1 MATEV
6 KHEPNVS
13 AERNHDQH
21 VVDRAQDFWSRY
33 SKQILIGLTAVVV
46 LVAGFFAYN
55 SFVKAPKELQAN
67 EAAWKAQEYYKID
80 SFSLALNGDAS
91 TQGFL
96 KVISRYDGTKAGN
109 LAKFYAG
116 SCYLQLGDF
125 NNAVKYLKDFSTDSK
140 EVQLRATGLLGDAYA
155 ELGKKEEAIS
165 QYEKAGTMVEK
176 DDFNSPEYLFR
187 AGYLSE
193 SVNKNDDA
201 IRFYKRIKEKYP
213 NSQRAYDIDKYL
225 ARLGEIK

>member
-6 KHEPNVS
+6 KHEPQAPS
-13 AERNHDQH
+13 ERLHDQH

-33 SKQILIGLTAVVV
+33 SKQILIGLTAIVV

-67 EAAWKAQEYYKID
+67 EAVWKAQEYYKID
-80 SFSLALNGDAS
+80 SFGLALNGDAS
-91 TQGFL
+91 SQGFL
-96 KVISRYDGTKAGN
+96 KVISRFDGTKAGN

-125 NNAVKYLKDFSTDSK
+125 NNAVKYLKDFSTDAK
-140 EVQLRATGLLGDAYA
+140 DVQLRAAGLLGDAYA
-155 ELGKKEEAIS
+155 ELGKREEAVT
-165 QYEKAGTMVEK
+165 QYEKAGTMIEK

-193 SVNKNDDA
+193 ALNKPDA
-201 IRFYKRIKEKYP
+201 AIGYYKKIKEKYP
-213 NSQRAYDIDKYL
+213 TSQRAYDIDKYL